1 MEVEM
6 NATPEIIGLLAAT
19 IIFLIGMKLRERRIL
34 ASQRVRRMHEL
45 LAEDIDGT
53 PVAVPPPKRGLAQ
66 RLDGL
71 GLKISPVAFYAI
83 SIGTAVGSFVVVQ
96 SMGLPLFPS
105 LLGGLAGALL
115 PKMWLD
121 RREKALSKALSDALP
136 EGLNTLASNL
146 STFPDLKVALG
157 RTAELLESQSYY
169 ELAGEFSRLAADIGV
184 MGPEEAIDRLR
195 KRTSSDALRFT
206 ATLLGIYAAQGG
218 KVLPALEA
226 RADNLR
232 MLIEARK
239 EAEGAVNDAKLAGLA
254 VPIIMVLVVLAN
266 LRDPQ
271 AAEIYSTG
279 IGQALLVGAAVSCY
293 IGYRTVVSMAEN
305 IG

>member
-1 MEVEM
+1 M
-6 NATPEIIGLLAAT
+6 NGTPEIIGLLAAT
-19 IIFLIGMKLRERRIL
+19 IVFLIGMKLREKRVMS
-34 ASQRVRRMHEL
+34 SQRVRRMQEL
-45 LAEDIDGT
+45 LAEGGDGT
-53 PVAVPPPKRGLAQ
+53 PQAVPPPKRGLAQ

-71 GLKISPVAFYAI
+71 GIGISPVTFYALC
-83 SIGTAVGSFVVVQ
+83 IGMAVGGFVVVR
-96 SMGLPLFPS
+96 SAGLPVMPS
-105 LLGGLAGALL
+105 LLGALAGSML

-121 RREKALSKALSDALP
+121 RREKALSKAISDALP

-169 ELAGEFSRLAADIGV
+169 ELAGEFSRLAADISI
-184 MGPEEAIDRLR
+184 MGPEEAIVRLR
-195 KRTSSDALRFT
+195 KRTASDTLRFT

-218 KVLPALEA
+218 KVLPALES

-239 EAEGAVNDAKLAGLA
+239 EAEGAVNDAKLAGVA
-254 VPIIMVLVVLAN
+254 VPLIMALVVVAN
-266 LRDPQ
+266 MRDLQ
-271 AAEIYSTG
+271 GAAAYSTTV
-279 IGQALLVGAAVSCY
+279 GQALLVGAAISCY